1 MILER
6 LSLRDFRNYQ
16 SLQLDLH
23 PGLNI
28 FAGPNAQGKTNILEA
43 IYFLSTA
50 KSHRTSRE
58 QDLLRWGTDLLQAKA
73 ELTRHGRRHT
83 LELSYDTEKKK
94 QVRINGL
101 LERRVSSLIGK
112 MPVVFFSPDD
122 LQLLKGAP
130 ALRRRFL
137 DIELSQISST
147 YLHHLQQFN
156 KVLLQRN
163 TLLRMASSG
172 GGPLNTIE
180 VWDEQ
185 LAEHGAQII
194 YRRDQAVLA
203 LAGLAHSLHGRL
215 TSGSEDLT
223 LDYCTSAPLPA
234 RKEGPS
240 GVKAFLT
247 AEIDRRRREEVRRG
261 VSLVGPHRDDLHV
274 AINGSDSRLYAS
286 QGQQRTAVLSLKL
299 AELSF
304 MQSEIGEE
312 PILLLDDV
320 ASELDPRRR
329 EYLLATVADSIQ
341 TLLTCTN
348 PADLGD
354 RPWPS
359 GSRLF
364 FVQSGQV
371 QIKE

>member
-1 MILER
+1 MILEK
-6 LSLRDFRNYQ
+6 LALRDFRNYQ
-16 SLQLDLH
+16 SLQLQLH

-28 FAGPNAQGKTNILEA
+28 FAGANAQGKTNILES

-50 KSHRTSRE
+50 KSHRTNRE
-58 QDLLRWGTDLLQAKA
+58 QDLVRWGAGSLLARA
-73 ELTRHGRRHT
+73 ELIRQGRRYT
-83 LELSYDTEKKK
+83 LELSYDGEKKK
-94 QVRINGL
+94 QARVNGL
-101 LERRVSSLIGK
+101 LERRVSSLVGK

-147 YLHHLQQFN
+147 YLHYLQQFS

-163 TLLRMASSG
+163 TLLRKAAAGETS
-172 GGPLNTIE
+172 LNTID

-185 LAEHGAQII
+185 LAENGAQIV
-194 YRRDQAVLA
+194 YRRDQAVFA
-203 LAGLAHSLHGRL
+203 LAGLARSLHGRL
-215 TSGSEDLT
+215 TSGSEDLA
-223 LDYCTSAPLPA
+223 LEYCTSVPISI
-234 RKEGPS
+234 RKESPLKI
-240 GVKAFLT
+240 KAFLT
-247 AEIDRRRREEVRRG
+247 DEIKRRRREEVRRG
-261 VSLVGPHRDDLHV
+261 VSLVGPHRDDLQV
-274 AINGSDSRLYAS
+274 RINGLDSRLYAS
-286 QGQQRTAVLSLKL
+286 QGQQRTAVLSMKL

-304 MQSEIGEE
+304 MKSQLEEE

-329 EYLLATVADSIQ
+329 EYLLAAVSDSIQ

-354 RPWPS
+354 RPWPA

-364 FVQSGQV
+364 LVEAGQV
-371 QIKE
+371 QTKE